1 MPCFLSCF
9 EQISDKNL
17 VDLIRRK
24 CHLAQPYAGAF
35 LKKEDRYVACTP
47 VHHGLGIM
55 PPVSLCYCLSLP
67 HHHSL

>member
-9 EQISDKNL
+9 EQIGDKYL

-35 LKKEDRYVACTP
+35 LKKDDR
-47 VHHGLGIM
+47 
-55 PPVSLCYCLSLP
+55 
-67 HHHSL
+67 